1 MIGNIA
7 AILTTLSF
15 LPQALQVIR
24 TKNTEGISLGMY
36 AMFVLGVFL
45 WSLYGYIIGD
55 MAILVSNIITFTFAS
70 VILSYKI
77 KYSIKKA
84 NN

>member
-77 KYSIKKA
+77 KYSIKKSK
-84 NN
+84 